1 MDIRIKYGIYA
12 FIVILFQ
19 SSIKLLG
26 VILTGSLSFLSET
39 IDTLTDI
46 FFVLITLYSLYIIIK
61 PADYEHMYGHAK
73 VDSVAAI
80 VQGVILVNIY
90 VFIII
95 TAIQALLKGGEVIE
109 NAGTGLDILIISFS
123 VNIVFSRFL
132 MWQGN
137 KKNSLTL
144 QLQGLNLFQD
154 SLRAILVII
163 DFIIVIL
170 FNFTLLDPIFSII
183 LSIWISISAIK
194 IIIEGIKGVIDV
206 NPIDAMIL
214 ENLKLKIFNL
224 DHVNGVRDLKVRASG
239 QKLFLEVHLSVE
251 DHISIV
257 HADEIIKSIRTM
269 SDTYFPNFNVETV
282 IEMNPLSGEASLSG
296 NIFNLLHSMISE
308 FEEIDEFKDIN
319 VFRIEDRYFLSLTI
333 IVDNNLTLDEAH
345 KASSKLETLLK
356 KQVPLISRIITHI
369 DSEVKAKEP
378 EQIVCEA
385 INNEDMAEIRE
396 IIEDI
401 LKKDP
406 HAKGYHGL
414 ECWNALDRCILEL
427 HVFFDGSLNI
437 TDVHNYVS
445 LLESEIRDQ
454 VKLFN
459 LNDIIL
465 HSEPEKDRTNGVIF

>member
-1 MDIRIKYGIYA
+1 MDIRIKYGILA

-19 SSIKLLG
+19 STIKLLG

-39 IDTLTDI
+39 VDTLTDI
-46 FFVLITLYSLYIIIK
+46 FFVLITLYSLYTSIK

-163 DFIIVIL
+163 DFIIIIL

-194 IIIEGIKGVIDV
+194 ITIEGIKGVIDV
-206 NPIDAMIL
+206 NPIDVMIL
-214 ENLKLKIFNL
+214 ENLKLQIFNL
-224 DHVNGVRDLKVRASG
+224 EHVNGVRDLKVRASG

-333 IVDNNLTLDEAH
+333 IVDNSLTLDEAH
-345 KASSKLETLLK
+345 NASSKLESLLK

-369 DSEVKAKEP
+369 DSETKAKEP

-445 LLESEIRDQ
+445 LLESEIREQ

>member
-1 MDIRIKYGIYA
+1 MDIRIKYGISA

-19 SSIKLLG
+19 SAIKLLG

-39 IDTLTDI
+39 VDTLTDI
-46 FFVLITLYSLYIIIK
+46 FFVLITLYSLYVSIK

-73 VDSVAAI
+73 IDDVAAI
-80 VQGVILVNIY
+80 VQGIILVNIY
-90 VFIII
+90 VFLIIN
-95 TAIQALLKGGEVIE
+95 AIQTLLRGVEVIE
-109 NAGTGLDILIISFS
+109 NARLGFELLIISFS
-123 VNIVFSRFL
+123 VNIVFSRL
-132 MWQGN
+132 LIWQGK

-154 SLRAILVII
+154 SLRAILVIFN
-163 DFIIVIL
+163 FIIVIF

-183 LSIWISISAIK
+183 LSVWIIISAIK
-194 IIIEGIKGVIDV
+194 IAIEGIKEVIDV

-214 ENLKLKIFNL
+214 ENLKLQIFNL
-224 DHVNGVRDLKVRASG
+224 EHVNGVKDLKVRASG
-239 QKLFLEVHLSVE
+239 RNLFLEVHLSVE

-269 SDTYFPNFNVETV
+269 SETYFPNFIVETI

-296 NIFNLLHSMISE
+296 EIINLLHSIMSE
-308 FEEIDEFKDIN
+308 FEEIVEFKDVN
-319 VFRIEDRYFLSLTI
+319 VFSIEDRYFLSLII
-333 IVDNNLTLDEAH
+333 IVDNDLTLDQAH
-345 KASSKLETLLK
+345 NASSKLEALLK
-356 KQVPLISRIITHI
+356 KQVPLISRVITHI
-369 DSEVKAKEP
+369 DSEVKVKEP

-385 INNEDMAEIRE
+385 ISNEDMTEIRE
-396 IIEDI
+396 IIGDI

-414 ECWNALDRCILEL
+414 ECWNALNRCILEL

-445 LLESEIRDQ
+445 LLEEEIREH